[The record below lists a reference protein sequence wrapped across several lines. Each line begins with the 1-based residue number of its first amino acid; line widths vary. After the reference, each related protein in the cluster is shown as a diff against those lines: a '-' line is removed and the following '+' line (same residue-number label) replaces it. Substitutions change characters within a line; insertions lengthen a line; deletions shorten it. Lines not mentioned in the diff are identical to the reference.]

1 MHQITSVAFDWTT
14 LNLYWAD
21 GQHKIIAAKPFAK
34 STPMWLSV
42 VSDLKSPQDIAVDP
56 IRQ

>member
-1 MHQITSVAFDWTT
+1 VAFDWAT

-21 GQHKIIAAKPFAK
+21 GQHKIIAVKPFAK
-34 STPMWLSV
+34 TTPMWLAV